1 MSRPGRQPAAG
12 AVGVIYRVHLLCK
25 PEEVRVSGLRQV
37 QRCSRTLKTWCMRL
51 LTPVLPPFVVGGLNY
66 QIEHHLFPTLP
77 RHNLAKV
84 RAAVEELCR
93 KHGLAYE
100 SCGMAA
106 GTVKVLKHLADIASQ
121 A

>member
-1 MSRPGRQPAAG
+1 MQQAEPLASAPVDDHWLTG
-12 AVGVIYRVHLLCK
+12 A
-25 PEEVRVSGLRQV
+25 
-37 QRCSRTLKTWCMRL
+37 
-51 LTPVLPPFVVGGLNY
+51 GGLNY

-84 RAAVEELCR
+84 RAAVMDLCR

-106 GTVKVLKHLADIASQ
+106 GTVKVLRHLAEIAAQ

>member
-1 MSRPGRQPAAG
+1 MVCHQARSGVAAF
-12 AVGVIYRVHLLCK
+12 ADRAAAFDSALVVAI
-25 PEEVRVSGLRQV
+25 SGCCV
-37 QRCSRTLKTWCMRL
+37 A
-51 LTPVLPPFVVGGLNY
+51 GGLNY

>member
-1 MSRPGRQPAAG
+1 MHCSHSASVLVAPIKTFCRSLSTASAA
-12 AVGVIYRVHLLCK
+12 
-25 PEEVRVSGLRQV
+25 
-37 QRCSRTLKTWCMRL
+37 
-51 LTPVLPPFVVGGLNY
+51 GGLNY

>member
-1 MSRPGRQPAAG
+1 
-12 AVGVIYRVHLLCK
+12 
-25 PEEVRVSGLRQV
+25 
-37 QRCSRTLKTWCMRL
+37 MRL